1 VKKKILL
8 TGSRGVLG
16 SSFKKK
22 KFLKKLN
29 KKYSFIFSDSTK
41 CDLRN
46 YNKTLKY
53 IKNIKPDFIINL
65 AAVSG
70 GIGLSAKYQATLL
83 RDNLLIN
90 LNILEVAR
98 KSKVKKVL
106 MTLTTGAYPKNLKLP
121 YREKNLHDG
130 LPLENN
136 YGSSFA
142 KRMIDPA
149 IKSYRDEF
157 NLDVIGLAPSGI
169 YGENDNFNLDD
180 APMLPAT
187 IHKAYLA
194 KKKNHKLIIW
204 GNGESYRELTYSD
217 DYRDIFMWAL
227 ENYSKSQIL
236 NVSSKEEYKIKVIV
250 QKICKILKLNKKN
263 VYFDKKKPNGI
274 YKKTC
279 DTSLLIKQKRFN
291 FTELDAGLK
300 KTIKW
305 FVKNYKNNKIKSN
318 RKIKN

>member
-1 VKKKILL
+1 MKKKILV

-22 KFLKKLN
+22 SFINRLKK
-29 KKYSFIFSDSTK
+29 KYIFYFSDSSK

-46 YNKTLKY
+46 YNKTIEYVK
-53 IKNIKPDFIINL
+53 KIKPEFIINL

-70 GIGLSAKYQATLL
+70 GIGLSSKYQATLL
-83 RDNLLIN
+83 RDNLFIN
-90 LNILEVAR
+90 LNILEAAR
-98 KSKVKKVL
+98 IANVKKIL

-121 YREKNLHDG
+121 YKEKNLHDG
-130 LPLENN
+130 EPLENN

-142 KRMIDPA
+142 KRIIDPA
-149 IKSYRDEF
+149 IKSYRNEF
-157 NLDVIGLAPSGI
+157 GLDVIGLAPSGI

-194 KKKNHKLIIW
+194 KKNDDKLIIW
-204 GNGESYRELTYSD
+204 GNGESFRELTYAD

-227 ENYSKSQIL
+227 ENYSDSKIL

-250 QKICKILKLNKKN
+250 NKICKILKLKKKN
-263 VYFDKKKPNGI
+263 IIYDLSKPNGI

-279 DTSLLIKQKRFN
+279 DTTLLLKQKKFK
-291 FTELDAGLK
+291 FTSLESGLK
-300 KTIKW
+300 K
-305 FVKNYKNNKIKSN
+305 NYLLVY
-318 RKIKN
+318 

>member
-1 VKKKILL
+1 MKKKILL

-22 KFLKKLN
+22 NFLKKFK

-41 CDLRN
+41 CDLRD
-46 YNKTLKY
+46 YYKTFKY
-53 IKNIKPDFIINL
+53 IKKLKPDYIINL

-90 LNILEVAR
+90 LNILEVSR
-98 KSKVKKVL
+98 KLNIKKL
-106 MTLTTGAYPKNLKLP
+106 IMTLTTGAYPKNLKLP
-121 YREKNLHDG
+121 YKEKNLHDG

-142 KRMIDPA
+142 KRIIDPA

-187 IHKAYLA
+187 IHKAFLA
-194 KKKNHKLIIW
+194 KKYKNKLVIW
-204 GNGESYRELTYSD
+204 GNGESYRELTYAD
-217 DYRDIFMWAL
+217 DYRDIFIWAL
-227 ENYSKSQIL
+227 ENYSNSQIL
-236 NVSSKEEYKIKVIV
+236 NVSSKEEYKIKTIV
-250 QKICKILKLNKKN
+250 KKIAKIFKLNSKN
-263 VYFDKKKPNGI
+263 LYFDKKKPNGI

-279 DTSLLIKQKRFN
+279 DTSLLMKQKKFN
-291 FTELDAGLK
+291 FTKLDVGLK

-305 FVKNYKNNKIKSN
+305 FVKNYQNNKIKSN